1 MKEKRFLLIVIAV
14 IASMA
19 CITGVFADEKSPEEP
34 IPVKSITSLEAG
46 YVTDGG
52 SANGIVGN
60 FKTIS
65 FFGLSDFY
73 WGFSSI
79 FGRFISTK
87 EDITENGVLFGFQR
101 SIPGTD
107 VGLDLS
113 LGVLLFGGRI
123 DDSDH
128 WTADAPAIQPSIGF
142 SIPFSSD
149 FGVKAS
155 FAPVIRP
162 YDLDD
167 GEWNFSRSYL
177 VCSLSLEYRSFM
189 KVIPGRWSDRDK

>member
-1 MKEKRFLLIVIAV
+1 MKEKRFLLTAIAV
-14 IASMA
+14 IVSMA
-19 CITGVFADEKSPEEP
+19 CITGVFADEESSEKP

-46 YVTDGG
+46 FVTDGG
-52 SANGIVGN
+52 SARGIVGN

-79 FGRFISTK
+79 FGSFISTD
-87 EDITENGVLFGFQR
+87 ESITENGLLVGFQR
-101 SIPGTD
+101 EIPGTD
-107 VGLDLS
+107 IGLDLS

-123 DDSDH
+123 VDSDH
-128 WTADAPAIQPSIGF
+128 WQTDAPAIQPCIGF

-162 YDLDD
+162 YNLDT
-167 GEWNFSRSYL
+167 GEWEFSRSYIM
-177 VCSLSLEYRSFM
+177 CSLSLELRSFM

>member
-1 MKEKRFLLIVIAV
+1 MKNKRTLSIGVAAAV
-14 IASMA
+14 SMA
-19 CITGVFADEKSPEEP
+19 CVAGLFAEEPSPQQP
-34 IPVKSITSLEAG
+34 IPVKSISSLEAG

-52 SANGIVGN
+52 DARGIVGN
-60 FKTIS
+60 FKTIT
-65 FFGLSDFY
+65 FFGASDLY
-73 WGFSSI
+73 WGFSSM
-79 FGRFISTK
+79 FGSFIST
-87 EDITENGVLFGFQR
+87 EESITENGLLVGFQR
-101 SIPGTD
+101 EIPGTD
-107 VGLDLS
+107 IGLDLS

-142 SIPFSSD
+142 SIPFSSE

-162 YDLDD
+162 YNLDT
-167 GEWNFSRSYL
+167 GEWELSRSYL
-177 VCSLSLEYRSFM
+177 VCSLSLEYRSFS